1 MKQIKVKGLY
11 EPARESVEG
20 FVLTYLKSNS
30 YKMFV
35 LRGGGGG
42 EGRAVSSQSRVAVS
56 REGFKKKDFM
66 VVELIGG
73 CEWVNS

>member
-42 EGRAVSSQSRVAVS
+42 EGEGGLQSVKGSCVS
-56 REGFKKKDFM
+56 RRFEEKRFHGSRTYRRVRM
-66 VVELIGG
+66 G
-73 CEWVNS
+73 